1 MLFVG
6 ALDATTRRTLA
17 RLRDTAA
24 PDLAFRSEIILLS
37 ADGWD
42 VAGIARILFCSMRTV
57 YRWLHKFIQ
66 VGLRGIC
73 LKRVGRPPRSTQ
85 NSDPEDEKSRTIP
98 APGTPVVGFSV
109 AEMQRL
115 VAFALQKPR
124 DIAIGLLDKQI
135 GAITTT
141 RFQNLLCLD
150 FRCDILLFK
159 EVLSMLFIRDLDVTI
174 RQTLRRLLESGSPD
188 LALRSE
194 IILLSADGWDVAG
207 IARILSCSMKT
218 VYRWLHKFLKEGLR
232 GLCLKQ
238 VGRPRNVSE
247 IPDQDDQ
254 K

>member
-98 APGTPVVGFSV
+98 APGTPVVVFSV

-124 DIAIGLLDKQI
+124 DIAQEIAVSYYRRASQARAMISHYKKRKATVPADKMY
-135 GAITTT
+135 
-141 RFQNLLCLD
+141 
-150 FRCDILLFK
+150 
-159 EVLSMLFIRDLDVTI
+159 ML
-174 RQTLRRLLESGSPD
+174 
-188 LALRSE
+188 
-194 IILLSADGWDVAG
+194 
-207 IARILSCSMKT
+207 
-218 VYRWLHKFLKEGLR
+218 
-232 GLCLKQ
+232 
-238 VGRPRNVSE
+238 
-247 IPDQDDQ
+247 
-254 K
+254 